1 MATGKLP
8 NEVLDKLLKNNIK
21 TNRKEV
27 LVGAQVG
34 MDTAQIDFG
43 ENVCVVSTDPITG
56 ASANIG
62 SLAIDISVNDV
73 STSGADSIGVL
84 VTILAPVGSTVDEIE
99 NIMKDASNRARDLNV
114 QIIGG
119 HTEITDAVNKFIV
132 STTVIGKINKKNI
145 IKHKSVEFGDYIY
158 MTKYMGLE
166 GTAILASDKKNQL
179 KGTLSD
185 KELKE
190 AQNLFNSISVKKD
203 GMTAIKSEVHYMHDV
218 TEGGIYGAIYE
229 AYQGI
234 HKGVEIIKEDIPVL
248 DVTKKIAKYFDINPY
263 RLISSG
269 SMLIIARSNTN
280 IENDFKLAGIKLTK
294 IGEVKGDKPL
304 IIENKEAK
312 EIEPP
317 TKDELYNAI

>member
-43 ENVCVVSTDPITG
+43 ENVCIVSTDPITG

-99 NIMKDASNRARDLNV
+99 NIMKDASNRARDLNL

-234 HKGVEIIKEDIPVL
+234 NKGVEIIKEDIPVL

-269 SMLIIARSNTN
+269 SMLIIARPNTN

>member
-43 ENVCVVSTDPITG
+43 ENVCIVSTDPITG

-234 HKGVEIIKEDIPVL
+234 NKGVEIIKEDIPVL

-269 SMLIIARSNTN
+269 SMLIIARPNTN

>member
-43 ENVCVVSTDPITG
+43 ENVCIVSTDPITG

>member
-269 SMLIIARSNTN
+269 SMLIIARPNTN

>member
-234 HKGVEIIKEDIPVL
+234 NKGVEIIKEDIPVL

-269 SMLIIARSNTN
+269 SMLIIARPNTN

>member
-43 ENVCVVSTDPITG
+43 ENVCIVSTDPITG

-269 SMLIIARSNTN
+269 SMLIIARPNTN

>member
-234 HKGVEIIKEDIPVL
+234 NKGVEIIKEDIPVL

>member
-43 ENVCVVSTDPITG
+43 ENVCIVSTDPITG

-73 STSGADSIGVL
+73 STSGADSIGIL

-234 HKGVEIIKEDIPVL
+234 NKGVEIIKEDIPVL

-269 SMLIIARSNTN
+269 SMLIIARPNTN

>member
-43 ENVCVVSTDPITG
+43 ENVCIVSTDPITG

-158 MTKYMGLE
+158 MTKYIGLE

-234 HKGVEIIKEDIPVL
+234 NKGVEIIKEDIPVL

-269 SMLIIARSNTN
+269 SMLIIARPNTN

>member
-84 VTILAPVGSTVDEIE
+84 VTILAPLGSTVDEIE

>member
-43 ENVCVVSTDPITG
+43 ENVCIVSTDPITG

-234 HKGVEIIKEDIPVL
+234 NKGVEIIKEDIPVL

>member
-8 NEVLDKLLKNNIK
+8 NEVLDRLLKDNIN
-21 TNRKEV
+21 THREEV

-34 MDTAQIDFG
+34 LDTAQIDFG
-43 ENVCVVSTDPITG
+43 ENICVVSTDPITG

-73 STSGADSIGVL
+73 STAGADAIGVL
-84 VTILAPVGSTVDEIE
+84 VTILAPVGSTVEEIE
-99 NIMKDASNRARDLNV
+99 KIMKDASKRAKDLNV

-132 STTVIGKINKKNI
+132 STAVIGKISKKDT
-145 IKHKSVEFGDYIY
+145 IKHKAVEYGDYIY
-158 MTKYMGLE
+158 MSKYMGLE
-166 GTAILASDKKNQL
+166 GSAILAHDKENQL
-179 KGTLSD
+179 KNILTDSELSKAQSLSD
-185 KELKE
+185 Y
-190 AQNLFNSISVKKD
+190 ISVKKD
-203 GMTAIKSEVHYMHDV
+203 GMIAIKSEVHYMHDV
-218 TEGGIYGAIYE
+218 TEGGIFGALYE

-234 HKGVEIIKEDIPVL
+234 EKGVEIIKEDIPVL

-269 SMLIIARSNTN
+269 SMLIIARPDTD
-280 IENDFKLAGIKLTK
+280 IEEDFKKAGVKLTK
-294 IGEVKGDKPL
+294 IGEVKGDRPI
-304 IIENKEAK
+304 IIESGQIK
-312 EIEPP
+312 EIDPP

>member
-43 ENVCVVSTDPITG
+43 ENVCIVSTDPITG

-99 NIMKDASNRARDLNV
+99 NIMKDASNRARDLNL

-234 HKGVEIIKEDIPVL
+234 NKGVEIIKEDIPVL

>member
-145 IKHKSVEFGDYIY
+145 IKHKSVEFGD
-158 MTKYMGLE
+158 
-166 GTAILASDKKNQL
+166 
-179 KGTLSD
+179 
-185 KELKE
+185 
-190 AQNLFNSISVKKD
+190 
-203 GMTAIKSEVHYMHDV
+203 
-218 TEGGIYGAIYE
+218 
-229 AYQGI
+229 
-234 HKGVEIIKEDIPVL
+234 
-248 DVTKKIAKYFDINPY
+248 
-263 RLISSG
+263 
-269 SMLIIARSNTN
+269 
-280 IENDFKLAGIKLTK
+280 
-294 IGEVKGDKPL
+294 
-304 IIENKEAK
+304 
-312 EIEPP
+312 
-317 TKDELYNAI
+317 

>member
-43 ENVCVVSTDPITG
+43 ENVCIVSTDPITG

-99 NIMKDASNRARDLNV
+99 NIMKDASNRARDLNL

-158 MTKYMGLE
+158 MTKYIGLE

-234 HKGVEIIKEDIPVL
+234 NKGVEIIKEDIPVL

-269 SMLIIARSNTN
+269 SMLIIARPNTN

-312 EIEPP
+312 EIESP

>member
-84 VTILAPVGSTVDEIE
+84 VTILAPLGSTVDEIE

-234 HKGVEIIKEDIPVL
+234 NKGVEIIKEDIPVL

-269 SMLIIARSNTN
+269 SMLIIARPNTN